1 MNTIVYRVIMTILL
15 ANIAFGGYAIV
26 TYKAPPKSCVA
37 GIIMEPKGDMM
48 VQSGLFPTHCL
59 PIDKD

>member
-1 MNTIVYRVIMTILL
+1 MTLLL
-15 ANIAFGGYAIV
+15 ANIAFGVYAMV